1 MANQMSTVYP
11 RRLNKLSNQWVTRID
26 IHLIETRGHNERNV
40 VIDIT
45 ETNVNSVNNNIY
57 KDTYILLGN
66 ASDCP
71 IKTQN
76 STIKMS
82 NSVVAGKVSI

>member
-45 ETNVNSVNNNIY
+45 ETNVNSVNNNRY

-66 ASDCP
+66 ASDFP